1 MMLGGLHEPVWGWVE
16 CVGLHE
22 AMWGLGGVG
31 GYTRLCVG

>member
-1 MMLGGLHEPVWGWVE
+1 MKLCGGWVE